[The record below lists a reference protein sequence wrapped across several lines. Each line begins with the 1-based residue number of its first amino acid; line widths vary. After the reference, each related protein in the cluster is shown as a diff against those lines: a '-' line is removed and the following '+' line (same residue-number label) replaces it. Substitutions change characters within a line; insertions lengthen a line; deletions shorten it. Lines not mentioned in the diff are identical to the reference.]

1 MPASFLR
8 SPFED
13 HVALVCVIREPSRPS
28 FLFLLIANEPDL
40 TRKVPCILGIEA
52 LIAAGIFDREAI
64 EAIPSDLLHVGPKRL
79 VDTLV
84 DTLQIE

>member
-13 HVALVCVIREPSRPS
+13 YVALVCVIREPSRPS

-40 TRKVPCILGIEA
+40 TREIPCILSVEA
-52 LIAAGIFDREAI
+52 LITAGIFDREAI
-64 EAIPSDLLHVGPKRL
+64 ETIASDLLHVGAKRL

-84 DTLQIE
+84 DTL